1 MLCGHVIDIVHR
13 LVDAG
18 VCVEVST
25 KLDAVSAAPLNEV
38 VALEVVTAVESH
50 VLKEVCKATL
60 VFILLQGAYFLRN
73 VEVGTVLR
81 PVVVA
86 DVVSQSIAELADP
99 YSCVHGYS
107 HVGHLSPCL
116 CADEKQQGG
125 NNVS

>member
-1 MLCGHVIDIVHR
+1 MWARYRYCTPSGRR

-86 DVVSQSIAELADP
+86 VAELADP